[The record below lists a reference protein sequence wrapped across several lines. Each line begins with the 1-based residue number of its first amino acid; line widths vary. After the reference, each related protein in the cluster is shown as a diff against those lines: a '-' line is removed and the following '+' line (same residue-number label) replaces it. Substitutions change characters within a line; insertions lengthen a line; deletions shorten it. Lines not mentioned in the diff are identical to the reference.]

1 MPSLR
6 TDTLG
11 KPLFDLRSFGRRGP
25 GRRDHLSP
33 ADLAVIARTVR
44 RTPEVMAKVLTHGGQ
59 NLGAIGRHFNYIDR
73 DGTFPSRPT
82 TAHR

>member
-1 MPSLR
+1 M
-6 TDTLG
+6 
-11 KPLFDLRSFGRRGP
+11 
-25 GRRDHLSP
+25 
-33 ADLAVIARTVR
+33 V
-44 RTPEVMAKVLTHGGQ
+44 KVLTHGGQ